1 MGTPW
6 PRIVT
11 SARLGGAFNF
21 IPSAFN
27 SALQTNALDCGNSP
41 DGCYSPRVKTAPFV
55 RSLLVAVAA
64 VCVTNAATPPATGLA
79 ALRVP
84 EGFRVEL
91 AAGPDLAPYAMFGA
105 LDERGRLFLAESS
118 GKNIKGAAMAYAP
131 ECRIRLLVDSDG
143 DGTFD
148 QSSLFVD
155 RVGIP
160 MGVLWHDG
168 ALFVAS
174 PPELLRFDDVD
185 GDGLADTRTVL
196 LSGWNVR
203 GTASLHGPFLGPDG
217 WLYLTDGRH
226 GFDIQTKEGTHLKGL
241 AARIW
246 RLRPDGSQLQ
256 SFAGG
261 GFDNPIEVVWTSAG
275 EMVGTMT
282 YFVNPQHGQRDA
294 LMHFLH
300 GGVYSKWH
308 ESVAEFKLTGDLM
321 PPMTKFA
328 RIAPAGLARY
338 RGTSFGPEFRD
349 NLFSAQFNPHRVQ
362 RHVVARHGATLATE
376 DSDFLVSADPDFHPC
391 DVLEDA
397 DGSLLVVDTG
407 GWYVDQCPL
416 SRTSKPEFKGGIYRV
431 RRTDAAKV
439 NDPRGESL
447 NWKQLPPAALAKLL
461 EDPRPF
467 VVDRA
472 VESLVKRGEAAVAP
486 LADLRRKSPSTD
498 AKCAAV
504 WSLFRVGSA
513 KAHAEVRAA
522 LQDSALE
529 VRIAAAQAAG
539 LAQDSAALDAL
550 HQILQRDQSP
560 VRREAA
566 TALGRIGDKR
576 SNGPLVTAAA
586 RATDRFEEHAL
597 TYALIQNFS
606 RMTNQNVG
614 TATAQLPT
622 LHPRSAKAAL
632 IAFDQMDGSQL
643 LMAHVVPLL
652 RSQDAELRRTALWV
666 FSRHPE
672 WVAGVRDHLKAR
684 LKAEKWESGEEEL
697 VRETLLNL
705 AADAALQGA
714 LAVALNTPEL
724 NMERRLFLLDVLE
737 RSPLKK
743 FPDSWNQVLSGL
755 LEGQNSTLRLRTLTL
770 VRTRGL
776 AEFDSLLRRL
786 ANALPEPKSVRIAAI
801 GALAARTTP
810 LATNHFAFLSE
821 TVSGKDYAS
830 RTAAAQVLGKAKLS
844 EAQLVTLAE
853 SVLPAADSGPSLV
866 LVEAFRGGKSEVAGK
881 ALVTALEQNQ
891 TAAGVLST
899 TQLGDL
905 LASYPESVRSST
917 KPLLGRIEVRQAE
930 RIKRLVELEP
940 LLSGGD
946 VGRGRAVFFSQ
957 KSQCS
962 ACHAIGK
969 DGGTLGPDL
978 TSLGAIRAGRDILEA
993 IVFPNATF
1001 VPGYEPMRVET
1012 KDDVITGNIVREDS
1026 SAVVVKLNATLEQRI
1041 PRTDIRSITPGAVS
1055 VMAEGLAAGLTKEE
1069 LVDLL
1074 AFLQAQNG
1082 EQWLMPL
1089 RRGK

>member
-1 MGTPW
+1 MKT
-6 PRIVT
+6 VKLA
-11 SARLGGAFNF
+11 SHFLFA
-21 IPSAFN
+21 
-27 SALQTNALDCGNSP
+27 ALAAAG
-41 DGCYSPRVKTAPFV
+41 
-55 RSLLVAVAA
+55 VA
-64 VCVTNAATPPATGLA
+64 NAAAQPVTGLA
-79 ALRVP
+79 AIHVP

-91 AAGPDLAPYAMFGA
+91 AAGSDLAPYAMFGA

-118 GKNIKGAAMAYAP
+118 GKNIKGLAMAQAP
-131 ECRIRLLVDSDG
+131 ECRIRMMVDTDG

-148 QSSLFVD
+148 RSTIFVD

-174 PPELLRFDDVD
+174 PPDFLRFDDVD
-185 GDGLADTRTVL
+185 GDGQADTRTVL

-226 GFDIQTKEGTHLKGL
+226 GFDINTKEGTNLKGL
-241 AARIW
+241 ASRIW
-246 RLRPDGSQLQ
+246 RVRPDGTQLQ

-261 GFDNPIEVVWTSAG
+261 GFDNPIEVVWTPAG

-282 YFVNPQHGQRDA
+282 YFVDPQHGQRDA

-308 ESVAEFKLTGDLM
+308 ASVAEFKLTGDLM
-321 PPMTKFA
+321 PPMTRFA

-338 RGTSFGPEFRD
+338 RGTSFGPEFQG

-362 RHVVARHGATLATE
+362 RHVVARHGATFATA
-376 DSDFLVSADPDFHPC
+376 DTDFLVSSDPDFHPC

-431 RRTDAAKV
+431 RRAGAARA

-447 NWKQLPPAALAKLL
+447 GWKQLPPAALAKLI

-472 VESLVKRGEAAVAP
+472 VEALVKMGEGAVAP
-486 LADLRRKSPSTD
+486 LAELRRKSASTD
-498 AKCAAV
+498 ARCAAV
-504 WSLFRVGSA
+504 WCLFRIGST
-513 KAHAEVRAA
+513 KALAEVRAA
-522 LQDSALE
+522 LQDSLME

-539 LAQDSAALDAL
+539 LGGDKEALDAL
-550 HQILQRDQSP
+550 HAILQQDQAP

-586 RATDRFEEHAL
+586 RSADRFEEHAL
-597 TYALIQNFS
+597 TYALMQNFS
-606 RMTNQNVG
+606 RMTNRNVG
-614 TATAQLPT
+614 VATAQLAS

-632 IAFDQMDGSQL
+632 MAFDQMDGSQL
-643 LMAHVVPLL
+643 MMSHVEPLL
-652 RSQDAELRRTALWV
+652 RSRDAELRRTALWV
-666 FSRHPE
+666 FSRHPD
-672 WVAGVRDHLKAR
+672 WAAGVRDHLKSR
-684 LKAEKWESGEEEL
+684 LKADKWDAGEQEL
-697 VRETLLNL
+697 LRETLLSL
-705 AADAALQGA
+705 ASDTVLQGVV
-714 LAVALNTPEL
+714 AVALNTPETRE
-724 NMERRLFLLDVLE
+724 ERRLFLLDVLE

-743 FPDSWNQVLSGL
+743 FPDVWNQVLSAL
-755 LEGQNSTLRLRTLTL
+755 LEGQSPTLRLRTLVL
-770 VRTRGL
+770 VRARGL
-776 AEFDSLLRRL
+776 TEFDSLLRRL
-786 ANALPEPKSVRIAAI
+786 AAALPETKPVRLAAI

-810 LATNHFAFLSE
+810 LATNHFNFLGE
-821 TVSGKDYAS
+821 TLAGKDYS
-830 RTAAAQVLGKAKLS
+830 QRTTAAQVLGKAKLS
-844 EAQLVTLAE
+844 EAQLVRLSESVVASADSVTLLALAE
-853 SVLPAADSGPSLV
+853 AY
-866 LVEAFRGGKSEVAGK
+866 RGGKSEGVGK
-881 ALVTALEQNQ
+881 ALLAALERNKS
-891 TAAGVLST
+891 AAEVLSV
-899 TQLGDL
+899 TQLTEL
-905 LASYPESVRSST
+905 VASYPDGVRSGT
-917 KPLLGRIEVRQAE
+917 KTLVGRIESLQAE
-930 RIKRLVELEP
+930 RIKRLAELEP

-946 VGRGRAVFFSQ
+946 VGRGRAVFFGQ

-969 DGGTLGPDL
+969 EGGTLGPDL
-978 TSLGAIRAGRDILEA
+978 TSIGAIRSGRDILEA

-1012 KDDVITGNIVREDS
+1012 KDDYVTGNIVREDS
-1026 SAVVVKLNATLEQRI
+1026 SAVVMKLNAVLEQRI
-1041 PRTDIRSITPGAVS
+1041 PRSDIKSITPGAIS
-1055 VMAEGLAAGLTKEE
+1055 VMPEGLTAGLTKEE
-1069 LVDLL
+1069 LLDLM

-1082 EQWLMPL
+1082 EGWLTPQ
-1089 RRGK
+1089 RRGSR

>member
-1 MGTPW
+1 MNAANTVL
-6 PRIVT
+6 RF
-11 SARLGGAFNF
+11 LF
-21 IPSAFN
+21 IAQF
-27 SALQTNALDCGNSP
+27 
-41 DGCYSPRVKTAPFV
+41 
-55 RSLLVAVAA
+55 AA
-64 VCVTNAATPPATGLA
+64 VCIANAPAQTPAGKPPSGLA

-84 EGFRVEL
+84 DGFKVEL
-91 AAGPDLAPYAMFGA
+91 AAGPELASYAMFAA

-118 GKNIKGAAMAYAP
+118 GKNIKGLAMSQAP
-131 ECRIRLLVDSDG
+131 ECRIRMLEDTDG
-143 DGTFD
+143 DGVFD
-148 QSSLFVD
+148 KSTIFVD

-185 GDGLADTRTVL
+185 GDGQADSRTVL

-226 GFDIQTKEGTHLKGL
+226 GFDVNTKEGTNLKGL
-241 AARIW
+241 ASRIW
-246 RLRPDGSQLQ
+246 RVRPEGTQLQ

-261 GFDNPIEVVWTSAG
+261 GFDNPVEVVWTPGG
-275 EMVGTMT
+275 EMIGTMT

-308 ESVAEFKLTGDLM
+308 ESVAEFKLTGELM

-328 RIAPAGLARY
+328 RVSPAGLTRY
-338 RGTSFGPEFRD
+338 RGASFGPEFRG

-362 RHVVARHGATLATE
+362 RHAIFREGATFRTE
-376 DSDFLVSADPDFHPC
+376 DSDFLVSSEPDFHPC

-416 SRTSKPEFKGGIYRV
+416 SRISKPEFKGGIYRV
-431 RRTDAAKV
+431 RRTDAPKA

-472 VESLVKRGEAAVAP
+472 MAALVKRGESAVAP
-486 LADLRRKSPSTD
+486 LVELRCKSFNMD
-498 AKCAAV
+498 ARCAAV
-504 WSLFRVGSA
+504 WCLFRVSTA
-513 KAHAEVRAA
+513 KAQAELRAA
-522 LQDSALE
+522 LQDPLPD

-539 LAQDSAALDAL
+539 LAGDGEALDAL
-550 HQILQRDQSP
+550 HAMLRQDQAP
-560 VRREAA
+560 VRREVA

-586 RATDRFEEHAL
+586 QAADRFEEHAI

-606 RMTNQNVG
+606 RLANQSIG
-614 TATAQLPT
+614 ASTPQLPM
-622 LHPRSAKAAL
+622 LPPRSAKAAL

-652 RSQDAELRRTALWV
+652 RSPDAELRRAALWV
-666 FSRHPE
+666 FSHHAD
-672 WVAGVRDHLKAR
+672 WGAGVRDYLKSR
-684 LKAEKWESGEEEL
+684 LKADKWAAGEEEL
-697 VRETLLNL
+697 MRETLLNF
-705 AADAALQGA
+705 ASDPALQGIV
-714 LAVALNTPEL
+714 AVTLNAPETK
-724 NMERRLFLLDVLE
+724 EDRRLFLIDVLE

-743 FPDSWNQVLSGL
+743 FPDTWNQVLRAL
-755 LEGQNSTLRLRTLTL
+755 LEGQNRTLRLRVLAL

-776 AEFDSLLRRL
+776 TEFDGLLKGFAGFDREAKAVRL
-786 ANALPEPKSVRIAAI
+786 AAIAA
-801 GALAARTTP
+801 LAGRSSP
-810 LATNHFAFLSE
+810 LATNHFEFLSG
-821 TVSGKDYAS
+821 TISDKDYTS
-830 RTAAAQVLGKAKLS
+830 RSAAALVLGQAKLS
-844 EAQLVTLAE
+844 EEQLTALAT
-853 SVLPAADSGPSLV
+853 SNIPKADSVALLA
-866 LVEAFRGGKSEVAGK
+866 LVEAYRGGKSEAAGK
-881 ALVTALEQNQ
+881 AFVAALEQNK
-891 TAAGVLST
+891 AAEEVLSAT
-899 TQLGDL
+899 LLGDL
-905 LASYPESVRSST
+905 LTSYPDAVRAAA
-917 KPLLGRIEVRQAE
+917 KPLTDRIEARQAE
-930 RIKRLVELEP
+930 RIKRLAELEP

-969 DGGTLGPDL
+969 EGGTLGPDL
-978 TSLGAIRAGRDILEA
+978 TSIGAIRSGRDILEA
-993 IVFPNATF
+993 IVFPNASF

-1012 KDDVITGNIVREDS
+1012 KDDVITGNIVREDN
-1026 SAVVVKLNATLEQRI
+1026 SAVVVKLNAALEQRI
-1041 PRTDIRSITPGAVS
+1041 PRSDIKSITPGTVS
-1055 VMAEGLAAGLTKEE
+1055 VMPEGLAAGLTKEE
-1069 LVDLL
+1069 LLDLL

-1082 EQWLMPL
+1082 EQWLLPE